1 MKHRERSSWIITILL
16 MIGALF
22 ILFPLYL
29 TIVTAFK
36 TPEEMG
42 GNLLSL
48 PQSWSLENFTTAMEM
63 TNFWNAFKNS
73 AFITI
78 LTVIVSIFV
87 HSLVSYVIARNYH
100 KKFVRFVY
108 YYFVSAMFVPFTV
121 IMLPLVKQTSS
132 WNMDNPLGVVVLYLV
147 LYMALN
153 VFLYVGYIRTIPI
166 ELEEAAVI
174 DGANSWQIYWKI
186 IFPLLKPMTATVA
199 ILTGLAAWNDF
210 MLPLVILSDQEMHT
224 LPLVQYV
231 FQTQFSVNYNLAF
244 ASYLMAMLPMIIV
257 YVFCQKWIISGVLR
271 GTGK

>member
-1 MKHRERSSWIITILL
+1 MMKQNKTSWLITGIL
-16 MIGALF
+16 IVGALF

-29 TIVTAFK
+29 AVVTAFK
-36 TPEEMG
+36 APEEMG

-48 PQSWSLENFTTAMEM
+48 PQNWSIENFKTAIEM

-73 AFITI
+73 TFITI
-78 LTVIVSIFV
+78 FTVVFSIFV
-87 HSLVSYVIARNYH
+87 HSIISYVIARNYH
-100 KKFVRFVY
+100 KKFFRFVY
-108 YYFVSAMFVPFTV
+108 YYIVSAMFIPFTV

-132 WNMDNPLGVVVLYLV
+132 WNMDNPMGVVVLYIV

-174 DGANSWQIYWKI
+174 DGANTWQIFWKI
-186 IFPLLKPMTATVA
+186 IFPLLRPMTATVA

-210 MLPLVILSDQEMHT
+210 MLPLVILSDQSMHT

-244 ASYLMAMLPMIIV
+244 ASYLMAMLPMIII
-257 YVFCQKWIISGVLR
+257 YVVFQKWIISGILR
-271 GTGK
+271 GSGK